1 MKERR
6 LVTVEIDSARPLREL
21 VFDALRNAILDGVIK
36 PGERLLENQ
45 LAEELG
51 VSRTPVREA
60 IRKLELEGFAVILP
74 RKGAYVSEISFKD
87 VREVYEIRA
96 ALEALASGLAA
107 ERVMD
112 NEVEEM
118 ERRLIAE
125 SANLENEDNSLT
137 VEADVDLHEL
147 IYKATRNEKLI
158 SLISNLKEQVY
169 RLRSTSITLPGRKKR
184 SLDEHKR
191 IVEAIAEHNIKLAQ
205 RLAHEHIEHAEQAM
219 LKVMGNNADNNG
231 KGKI

>member
-1 MKERR
+1 MNERK
-6 LVTVEIDSARPLREL
+6 LITVEIDSFKPLRDV
-21 VFDALRNAILDGVIK
+21 VFEALRDAILNGVLK

-74 RKGAYVSEISFKD
+74 RKGAYVSKISFKD

-96 ALEALASGLAA
+96 ALESLACGLAA
-107 ERVMD
+107 ERAVD
-112 NEVEEM
+112 SEIEEM

-125 SANLENEDNSLT
+125 SDYLDNEDNSLT
-137 VEADVDLHEL
+137 VETDIDLHEL

-158 SLISNLKEQVY
+158 GLISNLKEQVN
-169 RLRSTSITLPGRKKR
+169 RLRSTSITLPGRKKK
-184 SLDEHKR
+184 SLDEHKG
-191 IVEAIAEHNIKLAQ
+191 IVEAIAEHDIELAQ
-205 RLAHEHIEHAEQAM
+205 RLGQEHIEHAEQAM
-219 LKVMGNNADNNG
+219 LEVINNSTDV
-231 KGKI
+231 